1 VGQIILVGFNFAP
14 NGWAMCNGQLM
25 AIAEFDTLFNLIGT
39 TYGGDGETTFG
50 LPDLR
55 GRVPI
60 AQGQGPGLSSYVIGQ
75 EGGVETVT
83 VTVAQTPQHTH
94 TIDPATLTA
103 TARCKNGLG
112 NQQTPVGNVPAGE
125 AADATLPYSNAAPN
139 GNMASGAVVMS
150 GTVTAATTG
159 GSLPHDNLQPYL
171 AMNYCISLF
180 GVFPTQ
186 L

>member
-1 VGQIILVGFNFAP
+1 MSSPYVGQIILVGFNFAP

-39 TYGGDGETTFG
+39 TYGGGGETTFA

-60 AQGQGPGLSSYVIGQ
+60 SQGLGPGLSSYVVGQ

-125 AADATLPYSNAAPN
+125 AADATLPYSNGAPN

-150 GTVTAATTG
+150 GTV
-159 GSLPHDNLQPYL
+159 
-171 AMNYCISLF
+171 
-180 GVFPTQ
+180 
-186 L
+186 